1 MEFIKRLR
9 RPETRRWLIVAIIFL
24 AIVFNYIDR
33 QIVSVLKPVLKA
45 DFGLDDSG
53 YAVILNLFTICYA
66 VMYPVT
72 GWLVDRFGARLVM
85 FWGIITWSV
94 ACVGGGLSRTVGQ
107 FGFFRALLGAAE
119 PTNFPA
125 QLKVIAIWFPGK
137 LRATANSLCV
147 AGSSIGAI
155 IAPPAIAWLALTY
168 NWQTAFI
175 VMGAM
180 GMVIAVLWK
189 LVYKDPPAEIFREA
203 TEANASS
210 IAMGSTIETESTIL
224 SEPAIATTSSLAT
237 ASANVSGAT
246 DANQST
252 KAFASINASASTL
265 KTGLRTSGDSTN
277 GTAST
282 ISTESTGSVP
292 PATPFKWRQL
302 WGTRSLWGIILI
314 RFVSDPVWYFCL
326 FWFPGYL
333 QEKSGLSL
341 AQVGMFGWIPFL
353 FADLGAIGT
362 SAWSDKL
369 VRKGYEPLK
378 ARKKMLTSV
387 AFIAPL
393 CIMTPYLGSAGLTL
407 AVFSIVAIACLSWLF
422 TISVVVAETFPVE
435 NVASVLGIAAGFG
448 ALGAVGFNYFVG
460 QFIGTL
466 GAEKIFIVMAFLH
479 PLAALILKTMVKKEK
494 VKETLSEKY
503 SQ

>member
-1 MEFIKRLR
+1 
-9 RPETRRWLIVAIIFL
+9 L

-66 VMYPVT
+66 IMYPVT
-72 GWLVDRFGARLVM
+72 GWLVDRFGARLLM

-94 ACVGGGLSRTVGQ
+94 ACIGGGLSRTVGQ

-125 QLKVIAIWFPGK
+125 QLKVIAVWFPGK

-155 IAPPAIAWLALTY
+155 IAPPAIAWLAITY
-168 NWQTAFI
+168 SWQTAFL
-175 VMGAM
+175 VMGTV
-180 GMVIAVLWK
+180 GLGIAVLWK
-189 LVYKDPPAEIFREA
+189 LVYKDPPAEIYREA
-203 TEANASS
+203 TEGQSLTVTGQSAALTISKSTDSISVPADPLSVAAKSS
-210 IAMGSTIETESTIL
+210 IAVPLAM
-224 SEPAIATTSSLAT
+224 PASSSDAPISIQAPTS
-237 ASANVSGAT
+237 N
-246 DANQST
+246 
-252 KAFASINASASTL
+252 
-265 KTGLRTSGDSTN
+265 
-277 GTAST
+277 
-282 ISTESTGSVP
+282 P
-292 PATPFKWRQL
+292 TPFKWRQL
-302 WGTRSLWGIILI
+302 WGTRSLWGILLI

-326 FWFPGYL
+326 FWLPGYL
-333 QEKSGLSL
+333 QEESGLSL

-369 VRKGYEPLK
+369 VRKGHEPLK
-378 ARKKMLTSV
+378 ARKKMLTTV
-387 AFIAPL
+387 AFVGPL
-393 CIMTPYLGSAGLTL
+393 CIITPYLGNAGLTL

-448 ALGAVGFNYFVG
+448 ALGAVAFNYFVG

-494 VKETLSEKY
+494 VKI
-503 SQ
+503 

>member
-1 MEFIKRLR
+1 MVLINRLR
-9 RPETRRWLIVAIIFL
+9 RPETRRWLIVAVIFL

-72 GWLVDRFGARLVM
+72 GWLVDRFGARLLM

-94 ACVGGGLSRTVGQ
+94 ACIGGGLSRTVGQ

-125 QLKVIAIWFPGK
+125 QLKVIAVWFPGK

-155 IAPPAIAWLALTY
+155 IAPPAIAWLAITY
-168 NWQTAFI
+168 SWQTAFL
-175 VMGAM
+175 VMGTI
-180 GMVIAVLWK
+180 GLGIAVLWK
-189 LVYKDPPAEIFREA
+189 LVYRDPPAEIYREA
-203 TEANASS
+203 TE
-210 IAMGSTIETESTIL
+210 GQ
-224 SEPAIATTSSLAT
+224 SLT
-237 ASANVSGAT
+237 VTGQSA
-246 DANQST
+246 
-252 KAFASINASASTL
+252 AST
-265 KTGLRTSGDSTN
+265 SN
-277 GTAST
+277 
-282 ISTESTGSVP
+282 P
-292 PATPFKWRQL
+292 TPFKWRQL
-302 WGTRSLWGIILI
+302 WGTRSLWGILLI

-326 FWFPGYL
+326 FWLPGYL
-333 QEKSGLSL
+333 QEESGLSL

-378 ARKKMLTSV
+378 ARKKMLTTV
-387 AFIAPL
+387 AFVGPL
-393 CIMTPYLGSAGLTL
+393 CILTPYLGNAGLTL

-448 ALGAVGFNYFVG
+448 ALGAVAFNYFVG
-460 QFIGTL
+460 EFIGTI

-479 PLAALILKTMVKKEK
+479 PLAALILKTMVKKEE
-494 VKETLSEKY
+494 VKEIGA
-503 SQ
+503 